1 MAVPSGSFVADGI
14 SAWLGVMPVE
24 GGWRSKGSFCE
35 SAEFEALSPE
45 TLGGR
50 PQAQRRLSIS
60 RTMAM
65 RSAGDGMNSSIMW
78 LSGTSLVDTFQLPL
92 FAGLSSMQILNR
104 IKNTDV
110 GFLEPSSGAPFH

>member
-1 MAVPSGSFVADGI
+1 
-14 SAWLGVMPVE
+14 
-24 GGWRSKGSFCE
+24 
-35 SAEFEALSPE
+35 
-45 TLGGR
+45 
-50 PQAQRRLSIS
+50 
-60 RTMAM
+60 
-65 RSAGDGMNSSIMW
+65 MW